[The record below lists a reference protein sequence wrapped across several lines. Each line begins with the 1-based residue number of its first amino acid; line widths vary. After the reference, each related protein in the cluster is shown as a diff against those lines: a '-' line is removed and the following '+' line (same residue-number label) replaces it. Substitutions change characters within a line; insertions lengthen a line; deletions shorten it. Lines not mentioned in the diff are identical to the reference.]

1 VEEGGD
7 LGESPLPES
16 GPIVTM
22 NLKAAVDLYLITA
35 MALALPPARL
45 TAQQVWRPT

>member
-1 VEEGGD
+1 MEEGGD

-16 GPIVTM
+16 GPMIATM

-45 TAQQVWRPT
+45 TAQQVW